1 MAQLNSNG
9 KGYGPHPFIVQIRDL
24 ETHQPLPGVTVGD
37 IGPKFGYNATDN
49 GFMLFDHVKIPRFNM
64 LSKFSQIKKGT
75 GEYISPPN
83 DKLSYGTM
91 VFVRAMIVT
100 NVKTSL
106 ARAATIAIRYSAV
119 RRQFVDKEQPKK
131 LKDG

>member
-1 MAQLNSNG
+1 MAQLVSNG
-9 KGYGPHPFIVQIRDL
+9 KNFGPHPFIVQIRDL
-24 ETHQPLPGVTVGD
+24 ESHEPLPGITVGD
-37 IGPKFGYNATDN
+37 IGPKFGYNTTDN
-49 GFMLFDHVKIPRFNM
+49 GFMLFDHVRIPRNHM
-64 LSKFSQIKKGT
+64 LSKFSQIKRGT

-91 VFVRAMIVT
+91 VFVRAMIVSG
-100 NVKTSL
+100 VRISL

-119 RRQFVDKEQPKK
+119 RRQFVDKDEPKR